1 MLVHMEKFWEQKKV
15 VNFFASLHIMDA
27 HPDELPLPCFPF
39 LLCLAFI
46 WITLERIYG
55 KLKKKVLLIAQGT
68 RGQQIY
74 FGKTSL
80 V

>member
-55 KLKKKVLLIAQGT
+55 KLKKKSASYCTGNTWAADL
-68 RGQQIY
+68 
-74 FGKTSL
+74 FW
-80 V
+80 